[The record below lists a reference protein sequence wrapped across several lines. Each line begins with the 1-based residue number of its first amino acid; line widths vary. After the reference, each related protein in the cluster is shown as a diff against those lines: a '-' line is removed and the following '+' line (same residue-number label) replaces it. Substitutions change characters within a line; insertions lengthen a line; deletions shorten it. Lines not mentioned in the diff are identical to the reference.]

1 MLQTHSQGFKR
12 AGVGGTLKGY
22 LAIDDSMKRPPSH
35 LRYVMRRQL
44 AGMEKK
50 ALHGL
55 EVWEEGIIILGWP
68 RTIKVLCFQ
77 ERECT
82 LSQRYKVTMVS

>member
-12 AGVGGTLKGY
+12 AEVGGTLTRH
-22 LAIDDSMKRPPSH
+22 LAIDDSTKRSPSH

-50 ALHGL
+50 ALPVL
-55 EVWEEGIIILGWP
+55 EDWAEGIILLGWP
-68 RTIKVLCFQ
+68 RPIKVLCFHG
-77 ERECT
+77 RECT
-82 LSQRYKVTMVS
+82 LSQRYKATVVS